1 MDPQDLVESLLS
13 EAPGTG
19 AGLKLRSL
27 GFAPL
32 DAHDRMSFQ
41 GAGPNAVILDLEQF
55 SIIYDL
61 GSRQFEVIT
70 HDADSI
76 FSDSLSA
83 DQAVAVATQIVANP
97 TIEGVQAATEQFS
110 SSAPEGT
117 YAHDQQRQAA
127 LDASQ

>member
-1 MDPQDLVESLLS
+1 MDPQDLVEQLLS

-19 AGLKLRSL
+19 AGLKLRQL
-27 GFAPL
+27 GFTPL
-32 DAHDRMSFQ
+32 DAHDRMTFQ
-41 GAGPNAVILDLEQF
+41 GAGDNAVILSLDQF

-61 GSRQFEVIT
+61 SSRQFEVIT

-76 FSDSLSA
+76 FNDSLSA

-97 TIEGVQAATEQFS
+97 TLDGVQAATEQFS
-110 SSAPEGT
+110 HVAPQGT

-127 LDASQ
+127 LDRE